1 MNVCIYLLNTVLFY
15 YFIVLQGGKCALP
28 KELENTLAD
37 LLKKME
43 QMGMGP
49 SVAEFIEIVHDYLV
63 ANEVVTK
70 FSDNRPGRDWAR
82 NFLKRYNFTLKKG
95 GQMQLARKSVTSD
108 PFVIYGYYETLE
120 EVVKQLGIEDR
131 PECIYNLD
139 ETGFPTDPTKV
150 KSIGTK
156 GAKTV
161 RLTHGANRE
170 NITVLATCCADGNCL
185 DPLIVFKGKR
195 MQSTWV
201 GENAL
206 METQYAV
213 SESGWMT
220 SSIFED
226 FFKSFVEKTAGT
238 RPLLLILDGHLS
250 HTSLKTVE
258 LALQENITILKL
270 PPHCTDLLQ
279 PLDVACFS
287 PLKVQYEKQLNDF
300 MHKTGAREPLRKA
313 AFVDMLC
320 SVWKDGLS
328 TDNVKA
334 GFRATGIVPV
344 DKSKYSVERLDPIKM
359 KTYKRWVN
367 NGKPVDESNNP
378 VLDNDQDQQE
388 QLLSPTPINTA
399 PTASTPCLPQP
410 GCSSW
415 ASPVLPSLQPR
426 TSSPQAHSSFTSSP
440 RHGPRNPIEVY
451 RELKSLAPEGM
462 SIFQFVHELECQE
475 KAPRTKSVEE
485 VLQARGRS
493 AEPIQKRRKVVP
505 MTAQVITNV
514 ECVEQMK
521 KMSEKKTQTKK
532 RKTTTKRSKAKQAR
546 TRKMKDDMET
556 DSTTS
561 LSSVVT
567 DGRNTSSDISLSDLL
582 NPHLS
587 DEDNTAPH
595 LSDEDDTAPHL
606 SDEDST
612 APHLSDE
619 DDTAA
624 AATENSNAS
633 TGPVVTKDSV
643 NKYVAILYTEPKL
656 KYYWGK
662 IVQTIECD
670 KTNKT
675 TEIKVQFLKQK
686 AIGSNPNDWTWYEP
700 PKAEIEV
707 LDVEYVLYGPL
718 LPSIKN
724 QILTFPDSD
733 AHARLLQYGVD
744 EKVKVSH

>member
-1 MNVCIYLLNTVLFY
+1 M
-15 YFIVLQGGKCALP
+15 ALP
-28 KELENTLAD
+28 KDLENTFAD

-49 SVAEFIEIVHDYLV
+49 SVAEFIDIVHDYLV
-63 ANEVVTK
+63 ANEIVTK
-70 FSDNRPGRDWAR
+70 FTDNRPGHDWAR

-108 PFVIYGYYETLE
+108 PFVIYGYYEKLE

-170 NITVLATCCADGNCL
+170 NITVLATCCADGSCL

-213 SESGWMT
+213 SDSGWMT

-226 FFKSFVEKTAGT
+226 FFISFIEKTDGT

-258 LALQENITILKL
+258 LAVQENITILKL

-279 PLDVACFS
+279 PLDVACFA

-320 SVWKDGLS
+320 GVWRQGLS
-328 TDNVKA
+328 SDNVKA

-344 DKSKYSVERLDPIKM
+344 DKSKYSVDRLDPIKL
-359 KTYKRWVN
+359 KTYERWIN
-367 NGKPVDESNNP
+367 NGKPMDESNNP
-378 VLDNDQDQQE
+378 ILDSDQDQQE
-388 QLLSPTPINTA
+388 QLLSPTPTNTA
-399 PTASTPCLPQP
+399 PTASTPYLPQA

-415 ASPVLPSLQPR
+415 VSPELPSSQSR
-426 TSSPQAHSSFTSSP
+426 TSAPQPADTSFTSLP
-440 RHGPRNPIEVY
+440 RHGQRNPAEVY

-475 KAPRTKSVEE
+475 KAPRTKTVEE
-485 VLQARGRS
+485 VLQSRGRS
-493 AEPIQKRRKVVP
+493 ATPLQKRRKVVP

-514 ECVEQMK
+514 ECVEEIR
-521 KMSEKKTQTKK
+521 KMSEKKTQIQK
-532 RKTTTKRSKAKQAR
+532 RKTTKTTKAKRAL
-546 TRKMKDDMET
+546 TRKMADDMET
-556 DSTTS
+556 ESTTS
-561 LSSVVT
+561 VSSVVT
-567 DGRNTSSDISLSDLL
+567 DGHNTSSDISLSDMV
-582 NPHLS
+582 NQHLS
-587 DEDNTAPH
+587 G
-595 LSDEDDTAPHL
+595 EDDTA
-606 SDEDST
+606 T
-612 APHLSDE
+612 
-619 DDTAA
+619 
-624 AATENSNAS
+624 ATENANMS
-633 TGPVVTKDSV
+633 TGPVITKESV
-643 NKYVAILYTEPKL
+643 NKYVAIVYTEPRL

-662 IVQTIECD
+662 ILQTVECD

-675 TEIKVQFLKQK
+675 TEIEVQFLKQK
-686 AIGSNPNDWTWYEP
+686 AIGSNPKHWTWHEP
-700 PKAEIEV
+700 LKPDIEV
-707 LDVEYVLYGPL
+707 LEVKYVLYGPL

-724 QILTFPDSD
+724 QIFTFPDSD
-733 AHARLLQYGVD
+733 AHARLLQYEVD
-744 EKVKVSH
+744 EQL